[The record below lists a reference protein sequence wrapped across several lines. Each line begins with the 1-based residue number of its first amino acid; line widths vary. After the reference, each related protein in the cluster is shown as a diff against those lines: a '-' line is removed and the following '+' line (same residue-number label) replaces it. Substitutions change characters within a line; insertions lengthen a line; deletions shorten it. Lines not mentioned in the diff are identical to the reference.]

1 MSRRKNQDPVRDYAI
16 FRMLLHTALRVN
28 EFVELQLSQ
37 YRGKHLVHIS
47 RKGGVVTEKIF
58 LDQPAREAVDRYL
71 DESRGDK
78 RGPLFLSK
86 NGKQL
91 TQQAVYV
98 VLQRIAAQAN
108 SRLPAAEQI
117 DIHPHLLRH
126 TQLRKVAREKGIE
139 AAMELSGHKSE
150 RYIWRYI
157 QASEDEMEEALTDLW
172 D

>member
-1 MSRRKNQDPVRDYAI
+1 M
-16 FRMLLHTALRVN
+16 
-28 EFVELQLSQ
+28 
-37 YRGKHLVHIS
+37 
-47 RKGGVVTEKIF
+47 VTVKIF

-108 SRLPAAEQI
+108 SRLPEAEKI

-139 AAMELSGHKSE
+139 AAMVLSGHKSE

-157 QASEDEMEEALTDLW
+157 QASEDEMEEALTNLW